1 MGKGSDELDLVQHR
15 ATLTAGNSAPASA
28 DVPVFPRSRFHDD
41 RADVHMEAYYHAF
54 SRAALIADSCLRGF
68 IAPVMLERVKVNLDV
83 RSVRH
88 AVS

>member
-1 MGKGSDELDLVQHR
+1 
-15 ATLTAGNSAPASA
+15 
-28 DVPVFPRSRFHDD
+28 
-41 RADVHMEAYYHAF
+41 MEAYYHAF
-54 SRAALIADSCLRGF
+54 SRAALIADSCVRSF